1 MALVGVASVY
11 AAASFPIVLLILYI
25 IQKIYLRTSRQLR
38 LLEIEAKAPLFS
50 HFTDCLNGLVT
61 MRAFG
66 WRGAMEEKNLRLL
79 DHSQRPFY
87 YLYAVQR
94 WLTLTLDLVVAG
106 IATVLIVLVVV
117 LRGTLSAGYVGV
129 ALFNVILF
137 SQTIKLLVQ
146 FWTNM
151 EIHIGSVAR
160 VKDFTEKVESE
171 VLPTENNPVPPTW
184 PSNGAIEFRSV
195 SASYR
200 YIKMTLFSSY
210 C

>member
-50 HFTDCLNGLVT
+50 HFTNCLNGLVT

-79 DHSQRPFY
+79 EHSQRPFY

-106 IATVLIVLVVV
+106 IATVLIVLVVA
-117 LRGTLSAGYVGV
+117 LRGTLSSGYVGV

-171 VLPTENNPVPPTW
+171 DLPTENNLVPPAW
-184 PSNGAIEFRSV
+184 PSEGVIEFRSV

-200 YIKMTLFSSY
+200 
-210 C
+210 